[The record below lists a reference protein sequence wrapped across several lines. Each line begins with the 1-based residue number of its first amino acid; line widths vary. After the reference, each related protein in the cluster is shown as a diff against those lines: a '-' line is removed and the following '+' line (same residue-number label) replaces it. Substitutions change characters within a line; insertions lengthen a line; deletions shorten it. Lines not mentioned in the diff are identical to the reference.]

1 MYKKTSTMLFCL
13 LLGVIFSVAG
23 CSKSI
28 SAKQTTPN
36 SSPIIT
42 NEPTASNSS
51 PQKSLATFFEP
62 ETDWVKLA
70 KTDKFKYW
78 QIPEEYAEKA
88 PGIEPAVG
96 GIGEFLIKD
105 GHLCF
110 NRGNSM
116 VPAVLFTEYLVSGEK
131 IPEEYA
137 EKAPGIE
144 PAVGGIGE
152 FLIKDGHLCF
162 NRGNSMVPAV
172 LFTEY
177 LVSGEKIQISKD
189 DFIKLEEKFS
199 YDNGRNKSNIT
210 LISLRDSKTKLPK
223 EFINSP
229 CFQGD
234 LFSIGK
240 KI

>member
-131 IPEEYA
+131 I
-137 EKAPGIE
+137 
-144 PAVGGIGE
+144 
-152 FLIKDGHLCF
+152 
-162 NRGNSMVPAV
+162 
-172 LFTEY
+172 
-177 LVSGEKIQISKD
+177 QISKD